1 MSTRHG
7 GSSRKKGPTKGSG
20 GQGRR
25 KLAGKGPTPK
35 ASERTWHKGYRPPPQ
50 KKQKSDRTADAVAGR
65 NPVVEALEAEV
76 PATTLYVSAGVEM
89 DDRIRKSVRI
99 AADRGIPVLEA
110 TEPQLARLTDNAR
123 HQGIA
128 LQVPPYQY
136 EHGIDFVTELM
147 AEWEKGYR
155 KYPPLVVALDSITD
169 PHNLGAILRSAAA
182 FGADAVIIP
191 TRRAVG
197 VNSTVWKTSAG
208 AAARVPVGQVT
219 NLNNALTE
227 YKKAGLFTVGLD
239 GDGDQSLPGLPLAT
253 EPLCVVVGAE
263 GAGLSRLISETVDQ
277 IVSIPISSELESLN
291 ASLAAGI
298 TLYEIARLRH
308 KID

>member
-1 MSTRHG
+1 MSTRRN
-7 GSSRKKGPTKGSG
+7 GSSRKKGPSKGTG

-35 ASERTWHKGYRPPPQ
+35 ASDRTWHKSYRPPV
-50 KKQKSDRTADAVAGR
+50 KKKKSERPTDAVAGR

-89 DDRIRKSVRI
+89 DDRIRKSVRL
-99 AADRGIPVLEA
+99 AADRGIPVIEA
-110 TEPQLARLTDNAR
+110 SEPQLARLTNNAR

-128 LQVPPYQY
+128 LQVPPYEY
-136 EHGIDFVTELM
+136 ENGIDLVLGLISD
-147 AEWEKGYR
+147 WNNGYR
-155 KYPPLVVALDSITD
+155 KTPPLILALDSITD

-182 FGADAVIIP
+182 FEADAVIIP
-191 TRRAVG
+191 ARRSVG

-227 YKKAGLFTVGLD
+227 YKKAGMFTIGLD
-239 GDGDQSLPGLPLAT
+239 GDGEQSLPGLPLAT
-253 EPLCVVVGAE
+253 ESLCVVVGSE
-263 GAGLSRLISETVDQ
+263 GDGLSRLISETVDQ
-277 IVSIPISSELESLN
+277 IVSIPISSTLESLN

>member
-1 MSTRHG
+1 MSPRRG

-35 ASERTWHKGYRPPPQ
+35 ASERTWHKNYRPPTPR
-50 KKQKSDRTADAVAGR
+50 KKKPEHTTDAVAGR

-76 PATTLYVSAGVEM
+76 PATTLYVSAGITM
-89 DDRIRKSVRI
+89 DDRIRKSVRL

-110 TEPQLARLTDNAR
+110 TEAQLARLTDNAR

-128 LQVPPYQY
+128 LEVPPYKY
-136 EHGIDFVTELM
+136 ENGIDLVLELM
-147 AEWEKGYR
+147 SDWDNGYR
-155 KYPPLVVALDSITD
+155 KNPPLVVALDSITD
-169 PHNLGAILRSAAA
+169 PHNLGAILRSASA
-182 FGADAVIIP
+182 FDADAVIIP
-191 TRRAVG
+191 SRRSVG

-227 YKKAGLFTVGLD
+227 YKKAGLFAIGLD
-239 GDGDQSLPGLPLAT
+239 GDGEQALPGLPLAT

-263 GAGLSRLISETVDQ
+263 GAGLSRLVSETVDQ

-298 TLYEIARLRH
+298 TLYEISRLRH

>member
-1 MSTRHG
+1 MNTRRG
-7 GSSRKKGPTKGSG
+7 GSSRKKGPSKGTG

-25 KLAGKGPTPK
+25 KLTGKGPTPK
-35 ASERTWHKGYRPPPQ
+35 ASERTWHKGYRPPAQ
-50 KKQKSDRTADAVAGR
+50 KKKTAERTTDAVAGR

-76 PATTLYVSAGVEM
+76 PATTLYVSAGVDM
-89 DDRIRKSVRI
+89 DDRIRKSVRL
-99 AADRGIPVLEA
+99 AADRGIPVMEA

-128 LQVPPYQY
+128 LKVPPYEY
-136 EHGIDFVTELM
+136 ENGIDMVIELM
-147 AEWEKGYR
+147 TEWEKGYR
-155 KYPPLVVALDSITD
+155 KNPPLVVALDSITD
-169 PHNLGAILRSAAA
+169 PHNLGAIIRSASA
-182 FGADAVIIP
+182 FDADAVIIP
-191 TRRAVG
+191 SRRAVG

-227 YKKAGLFTVGLD
+227 YKKAGIFTIGLD
-239 GDGDQSLPGLPLAT
+239 GDGEQSLPGLPLAT

-263 GAGLSRLISETVDQ
+263 GAGLSRLIGETVDQ
-277 IVSIPISSELESLN
+277 IVSIPISSDLESLN